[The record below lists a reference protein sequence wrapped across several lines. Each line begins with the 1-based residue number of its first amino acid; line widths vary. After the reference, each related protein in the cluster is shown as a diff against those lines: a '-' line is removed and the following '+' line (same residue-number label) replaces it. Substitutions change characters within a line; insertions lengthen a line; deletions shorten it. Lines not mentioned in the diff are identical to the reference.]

1 MICVTALAQRERP
14 KNQTRPK
21 DVDNGDYHHLSQN
34 ETNLVYLAA
43 RRKRHRPVAGL
54 SEDFNKTFEEAFSAG
69 CDPRGFGQA
78 RQDGPLL
85 SYYR

>member
-1 MICVTALAQRERP
+1 MDEESVTGRASYARFGIGVENR
-14 KNQTRPK
+14 
-21 DVDNGDYHHLSQN
+21 DYHHLSQN

-43 RRKRHRPVAGL
+43 RRKRHRPVAGF